1 MGRGIIKVTVGL
13 STVSFPEGTKLLKIR
28 QLFDEDGLE
37 LLVEHSM
44 LPEIPQGAVAP
55 RVVLYNCSDGRA
67 WFE

>member
-1 MGRGIIKVTVGL
+1 MRRGVIKVTVGL

-37 LLVEHSM
+37 LLVEHPT
-44 LPEIPQGAVAP
+44 LHELPQGVAAP